1 MSGGMA
7 MRILTLEEQTHMA
20 ERIKKGY
27 EVREAGKHTEA
38 CDHWISAW
46 ENIRDRIGGAGES
59 LSALLEEW
67 QEKTDLVRWFKDA
80 RKLFEQMDPETAKEI
95 AGFLDALES
104 KDGNRPDA
112 SSQKKTK
119 SDKNTKQEILD
130 LQRKLTQAIN
140 TDVDD
145 DGTKDR

>member
-1 MSGGMA
+1 
-7 MRILTLEEQTHMA
+7 MRILTLEEQTHTA
-20 ERIKKGY
+20 EQIEKGY
-27 EVREAGKHTEA
+27 EARGDGKHAEA
-38 CDHWISAW
+38 CDHWMLIW

-59 LSALLEEW
+59 LPALLEEW
-67 QEKTDLVRWFKDA
+67 QEKTELEQWFNDA
-80 RKLFEQMDPETAKEI
+80 HELFEQMDLETAKEI
-95 AGFLDALES
+95 AGFLDAFES

-130 LQRKLTQAIN
+130 LQRKLTEAIN